1 MQKKEELK
9 DLIEEKAVSFSRYT
23 ITNRAIPSL
32 TDGLKVSQRRIIYAM
47 FKNGLLHNKYR
58 VKNITAIG
66 CVMPYT
72 PHGDKSVG
80 DALKRLGNDSVVY
93 KLIDGQGAYGTC
105 TSIKD
110 EGGSARYL
118 ECRLAEIS
126 NHLTSG
132 LKQNAVKF
140 VPTHDEKLLEP
151 VVLPAQFPLILTNV
165 QNGIAS
171 GIATNIPSFDL
182 KDVAN
187 NVKNILHNKPTELM
201 YPTFATGGLVLRDE
215 VVAESVKNTG
225 KGSYRLRATYTV
237 DSDDIHIKSIPYGA
251 QIENIVNRIIELVN
265 NKEINGIVYVND
277 DCGVDGFDI
286 KITCKKK
293 VDKDDLMKFLYAKTE
308 LEKTFPVSLYVL
320 DTNNC
325 PKQYGSDQILK
336 EWIAFRAKTIKRIIQ
351 FEIDEIEKELN
362 LLYGM
367 KKAHGIIDE
376 ITDIIKKSD
385 DQELLGKIMASFAF
399 NEEQATF
406 IINRPLNQLNRTY
419 MAKMVAKIE
428 GLEEKLDDKTKILN
442 SKKLIAKEIMN
453 GLDEVVDKFYIP
465 RQTQIV
471 DEFETYQGSTA
482 KTVVNDYN
490 VKVYVTNDLYIKKV
504 PLTSL
509 RGNWEHKLK
518 EGDFIAHEVESVNS
532 EETLLF
538 TDQYNAYKV
547 LNTNLTDCKLSDLGV
562 YAQNIISGD
571 ETVKGVVP
579 LGQDVKHILFGFAD
593 GKIAKV
599 DVESYRT
606 KSNRTKL
613 TKAVA
618 NKELVFVYPLT
629 EDVNLMSITSDGKAV
644 VRNTN
649 FVTSKDSKNTKGV
662 NFHKLKGDNTIVEY
676 RLATENDM
684 KYFTETLNQ
693 GKKMV

>member
-140 VPTHDEKLLEP
+140 IPTHDEKLLEP

-187 NVKNILHNKPTELM
+187 NVKNILQNKPTELM

-215 VVAESVKNTG
+215 AVAESVKNTG

-237 DSDDIHIKSIPYGA
+237 DGDDIHIRSIPYGA

-376 ITDIIKKSD
+376 ITDLIKKSD
-385 DQELLGKIMASFAF
+385 ESKLLGKIMASFAF

-406 IINRPLNQLNRTY
+406 IINRPLSQLNRTY

-442 SKKLIAKEIMN
+442 SKKLIAKEIMD
-453 GLDEVVDKFYIP
+453 GLDEVIDKFYIP
-465 RQTQIV
+465 RQTEIV
-471 DEFETYQGSTA
+471 DVFETYQGSTA

-490 VKVYVTNDLYIKKV
+490 VKVYVTNDLYVKKI

-509 RGNWEHKLK
+509 RGNGEHKLK

-532 EETLLF
+532 EEILLF

-547 LNTNLTDCKLSDLGV
+547 LNTNLTDCKLSDLGT

-593 GKIAKV
+593 GKVAKV

-606 KSNRTKL
+606 KTNRTKL

-618 NKELVFVYPLT
+618 SKDLVFVYPLT
-629 EDVNLMSITSDGKAV
+629 EDINLMSITSDGKAV
-644 VRNTN
+644 VRNTSC
-649 FVTSKDSKNTKGV
+649 VTSKNKKNTQGV
-662 NFHKLKGDNTIVEY
+662 NVHKLKGDNTIVEY

>member
-32 TDGLKVSQRRIIYAM
+32 TDGLKVSQRRILYAM

-182 KDVAN
+182 KNIAN
-187 NVKNILHNKPTELM
+187 NVKNILQNKPTELM

-215 VVAESVKNTG
+215 AVAESVKNTG

-237 DSDDIHIKSIPYGA
+237 DGDDIHIKSIPYGA

-351 FEIDEIEKELN
+351 FEIEEIEKELN

-367 KKAHGIIDE
+367 RKAHGIIDE
-376 ITDIIKKSD
+376 ITDLIKKSD

-406 IINRPLNQLNRTY
+406 IINRPLSQLNRTY

-453 GLDEVVDKFYIP
+453 GLDEVVDKFYIL
-465 RQTQIV
+465 RQTEIV
-471 DEFETYQGSTA
+471 DVFETYQGSTA

-490 VKVYVTNDLYIKKV
+490 VKVYVTNDFYIKKV

-509 RGNWEHKLK
+509 RGNGEHKLK

-538 TDQYNAYKV
+538 TDQYNTYKV
-547 LNTNLTDCKLSDLGV
+547 LNTNLTDCKLSDLGI

-593 GKIAKV
+593 GKVAKV

-606 KSNRTKL
+606 KTNRTKL

-618 NKELVFVYPLT
+618 SKELVFVYPLT
-629 EDVNLMSITSDGKAV
+629 EDINLMSITSDGKAV
-644 VRNTN
+644 VRNTSCVSN
-649 FVTSKDSKNTKGV
+649 KNKKNTQGV

-676 RLATENDM
+676 RLATEDDM

>member
-182 KDVAN
+182 KDVAD

-237 DSDDIHIKSIPYGA
+237 DGDDIHIKSIPYGA

-376 ITDIIKKSD
+376 ITDLIKKSD
-385 DQELLGKIMASFAF
+385 ESKLLGKIMASFAF

-406 IINRPLNQLNRTY
+406 IINRPLSQLNRTY

-442 SKKLIAKEIMN
+442 SKKLIAKEIMD
-453 GLDEVVDKFYIP
+453 GLDEVVKKFYIP
-465 RQTQIV
+465 RQTEIIDV
-471 DEFETYQGSTA
+471 FESYQGSTA

-490 VKVYVTNDLYIKKV
+490 VKVYVTNDLYVKKV

-509 RGNWEHKLK
+509 RGNGEHKLK

-562 YAQNIISGD
+562 YTQNIISGD

-579 LGQDVKHILFGFAD
+579 LGQDVKSILFGFAD
-593 GKIAKV
+593 GKVAKV

-606 KSNRTKL
+606 KTNRTKL

-618 NKELVFVYPLT
+618 SKDLVFVYPLT
-629 EDVNLMSITSDGKAV
+629 KDINLMSITSDGKAV
-644 VRNTN
+644 VRNTS
-649 FVTSKDSKNTKGV
+649 FVASKDSKNTKGV

-676 RLATENDM
+676 RLATEDDM

>member
-9 DLIEEKAVSFSRYT
+9 DLIEDKAVSFSRYT

-47 FKNGLLHNKYR
+47 FKNGLLYNKYR

-187 NVKNILHNKPTELM
+187 NVKNILQNKPTELM

-237 DSDDIHIKSIPYGA
+237 DGDDIHIKSIPYGA

-442 SKKLIAKEIMN
+442 SKKLIAKEIMK

-465 RQTQIV
+465 RQTEIV
-471 DEFETYQGSTA
+471 DVFESYQGSAA

-509 RGNWEHKLK
+509 RGNGEHKLK

-562 YAQNIISGD
+562 YAQNIVSGD

-579 LGQDVKHILFGFAD
+579 LGQDVKSILFGFAD
-593 GKIAKV
+593 GKVAKV

-606 KSNRTKL
+606 KTNRTKL

-618 NKELVFVYPLT
+618 SKDLVFVYPLT
-629 EDVNLMSITSDGKAV
+629 EDINLMSITSDGKAV
-644 VRNTN
+644 VRNTS

-676 RLATENDM
+676 RLATEDDM